1 MRSGV
6 KGAAM
11 AGASEEP
18 PVRLACLAGGVLP
31 DDQRLAAERGRKLPE
46 SALKAIGPLLG
57 PTVLQPVTPQLGEQ
71 LSHFC
76 LQHEIA
82 EADLGHLLK
91 VCRWLLREA
100 VATNLGP
107 AELEADIAALWPEPG
122 ALGEVLLEHYEPI
135 KQALRVQLVSD
146 ALVKH
151 GNVLVDVDWRIDQLR
166 SERHAPRLEVPI
178 AVVTLAHRTADAQG
192 RLTLQL
198 TPADLQNLASVFT
211 ALAQKTRLAAPSASK
226 AQR

>member
-1 MRSGV
+1 
-6 KGAAM
+6 
-11 AGASEEP
+11 
-18 PVRLACLAGGVLP
+18 RLKSLAGGVLP
-31 DDQRLAAERGRKLPE
+31 DEQRVAAERGRKLPE
-46 SALKAIGPLLG
+46 SALKALGPLLG

-91 VCRWLLREA
+91 ACRWLLREA
-100 VATNLGP
+100 AAANVTR
-107 AELEADIAALWPEPG
+107 AELEADIAAVWPEPG

-135 KQALRVQLVSD
+135 KQSLRVQLVSD

-166 SERHAPRLEVPI
+166 SERHAARLDVPI
-178 AVVTLAHRTADAQG
+178 AVVTLAHRSADDQG

-198 TPADLQNLASVFT
+198 TPTDLQNLASVFT
-211 ALAQKTRLAAPSASK
+211 ALAQKTRLASPK
-226 AQR
+226 AGTPKS

>member
-11 AGASEEP
+11 AGGGEEP
-18 PVRLACLAGGVLP
+18 PVRLRSLAGGALP
-31 DDQRLAAERGRKLPE
+31 DEQRQAAERGRKLPDA
-46 SALKAIGPLLG
+46 ALAAIGPLLG

-100 VATNLGP
+100 AATNLGRT
-107 AELEADIAALWPEPG
+107 ELEADLAAVWPEPG
-122 ALGEVLLEHYEPI
+122 VLGEVLLEHYEAI
-135 KQALRVQLVSD
+135 KQSLRVQLVSD

-166 SERHAPRLEVPI
+166 SERHAARLDVPI
-178 AVVTLAHRTADAQG
+178 AVVTFAHRTADAQG

-198 TPADLQNLASVFT
+198 TPTDLKNLANVFT
-211 ALAQKTRLAAPSASK
+211 ALAQKTRLASAPAATSK
-226 AQR
+226 